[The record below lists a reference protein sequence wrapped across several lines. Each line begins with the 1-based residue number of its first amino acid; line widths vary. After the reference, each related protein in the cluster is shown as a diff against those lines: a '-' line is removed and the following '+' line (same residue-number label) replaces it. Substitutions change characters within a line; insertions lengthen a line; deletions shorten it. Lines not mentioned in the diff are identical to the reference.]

1 MSSKYPKIMF
11 DQDVNLAN
19 KNINTVLTTEEKYD
33 LFHHTHEGI
42 DGVDEKIEEVNRAL
56 AEVTA
61 SLEALE
67 RMKEELDQ
75 RLDEVEEIISKFK
88 DPIYIAD
95 WDATTPEI
103 DPAPDGTSSI
113 VEL

>member
-1 MSSKYPKIMF
+1 MSSKYPMIMF
-11 DQDVNLAN
+11 DKDVNLAN

-56 AEVTA
+56 AQVTA

-67 RMKEELDQ
+67 RMKDELDQ
-75 RLDEVEEIISKFK
+75 RMDQIEEIISKYS
-88 DPIYIAD
+88 DPIYIGD

-103 DPAPDGTSSI
+103 DPEPVEASSI